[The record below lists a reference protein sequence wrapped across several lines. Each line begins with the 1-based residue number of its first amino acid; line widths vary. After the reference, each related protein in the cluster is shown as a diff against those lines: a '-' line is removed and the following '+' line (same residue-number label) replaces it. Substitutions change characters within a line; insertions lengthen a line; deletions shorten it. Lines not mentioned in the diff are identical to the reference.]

1 MIAELFV
8 FTGLLLIGFIAGQVL
23 EHRHLRSIRH
33 REQRLG
39 PILTFAKRFPANQ
52 QHQQAPHLVTGCVV
66 ISVDYFK
73 RFVAMLYLLIGGR
86 VKPYESLLERGR
98 REALLRM
105 KEQALALNAN
115 LIVNVKIETAAISKG
130 ATAQQIGCVEV
141 LAYGTALRD
150 PNLTS

>member
-1 MIAELFV
+1 
-8 FTGLLLIGFIAGQVL
+8 
-23 EHRHLRSIRH
+23 
-33 REQRLG
+33 
-39 PILTFAKRFPANQ
+39 
-52 QHQQAPHLVTGCVV
+52 
-66 ISVDYFK
+66 
-73 RFVAMLYLLIGGR
+73 MLYLLIGGR